1 MPYAVLLA
9 WPDELLSDGMPSMHV
24 CAGANGIAQ
33 IADPDLELAAVS
45 IAAVSG
51 NEQAIK
57 RMTRAFG
64 LALASSEYKNSVSN
78 ADKLTISRREVKSGL
93 EKDELFRGAVARRLA
108 DKGSDLNIVCTDCLE
123 IAVRTPAV
131 AMAAAS
137 RERQVVCSLPPE
149 LEEQKD
155 GLSIEEVGAVGG
167 AAIDLPVVITG
178 SFSLRGFLN
187 LLENGSGLRYT
198 FEDDRFPQWR
208 GLQFN
213 KWRTTTQ
220 GALIWLHK
228 ACHLRYRF
236 GADGRLIVRFA
247 APVGVSVPCGD
258 GAMPI
263 SPQ

>member
-1 MPYAVLLA
+1 LDAL
-9 WPDELLSDGMPSMHV
+9 
-24 CAGANGIAQ
+24 
-33 IADPDLELAAVS
+33 
-45 IAAVSG
+45 
-51 NEQAIK
+51 
-57 RMTRAFG
+57 RAPTATTG
-64 LALASSEYKNSVSN
+64 
-78 ADKLTISRREVKSGL
+78 T
-93 EKDELFRGAVARRLA
+93 
-108 DKGSDLNIVCTDCLE
+108 
-123 IAVRTPAV
+123 
-131 AMAAAS
+131 AAAS
-137 RERQVVCSLPPE
+137 YPLKFSSESTHHGVHRIGATSL
-149 LEEQKD
+149 
-155 GLSIEEVGAVGG
+155 
-167 AAIDLPVVITG
+167 
-178 SFSLRGFLN
+178 SLRGFLN

-198 FEDDRFPQWR
+198 FEDDRYPQWR